1 MMQHSF
7 FLCKCLHPADVG
19 AVSDRPRAWC
29 SAQRIEICIL
39 AGGKYTLIHDNR
51 PYEFY
56 CRFCVF
62 CNTPVTKIFDFWR
75 RGCAYYNNPP
85 ATAMRCQPPLHK
97 GAFAVISAD
106 PVRRSNASRVH
117 TARLPAA
124 GPELC
129 WAACNCRCKPEST
142 DGRCQRCRNRADL

>member
-29 SAQRIEICIL
+29 SAQRIEISIL

-62 CNTPVTKIFDFWR
+62 CNTPIRIGHRLCKTPLCPLG
-75 RGCAYYNNPP
+75 RGVLISVYSALY
-85 ATAMRCQPPLHK
+85 ATVSLYILWYAALEPQ
-97 GAFAVISAD
+97 
-106 PVRRSNASRVH
+106 
-117 TARLPAA
+117 ARI
-124 GPELC
+124 
-129 WAACNCRCKPEST
+129 R
-142 DGRCQRCRNRADL
+142 